1 MRLHLHEGL
10 QMPLLSH
17 QGLISRLLEVMP
29 ATTNKSGVCHG
40 VAMMGMQA
48 ILTGEI
54 DVFNKRLEMLQLI
67 PIKRFKEL
75 IETVWGWQ
83 GINTI
88 NPSLKMDPN
97 KPLETGPE
105 AYTEWQKSQAKNRET
120 RLQQFKNKL
129 EKDATKLAQPELS
142 KLAQGLTKE
151 DLLGIEAFLQGVN
164 LHASPYLSGFK
175 NLFETK
181 LAPTTQRGGT
191 KQVLP
196 LLTPIKL
203 EREKKEIH
211 NLLEFSGLYDR
222 AALRDYFS
230 TLEKNYKK
238 SEPLSL
244 LLSDHSHGITVG
256 YDPTKYPPWYFIDA
270 NQLPAE
276 AVGIEMLIDRVFR
289 GLSPNPFSPADILL
303 FSTMVFAAESRTL
316 DQSTQNNQWG
326 KDWKKRPEINE
337 QNAKYIQP
345 ESGATWLY
353 IAARKGHLEIV
364 NALLQNKADPNHA
377 LTDGTTPL
385 YIAAQI
391 GHLEIVN
398 ALLQNKADPNHA
410 STDGTTPLYMA
421 VQKGYLEIV
430 NALLQNKADPNH
442 ARTADGTTPLY
453 MAVQKG
459 QLEVVKALL
468 QQSADPNYALTNG
481 TAPLHIATF
490 SGHLEMVTALL
501 NAGADFNKKNADGH
515 TPLSVA
521 IHFGFLDIIKAMLN
535 KGVDALGALTYAVD
549 TRSKK
554 SAIVIADFML
564 KKYIENRF
572 SYVEDLKIFGAPS
585 SGSCEAET
593 ELLNALNQLESNLKN
608 NSASKAKISD
618 ESFKIL
624 SQKGSDTNKIF
635 APLMEL
641 GIIEIDPTLK
651 LTIKKP

>member
-410 STDGTTPLYMA
+410 
-421 VQKGYLEIV
+421 
-430 NALLQNKADPNH
+430 
-442 ARTADGTTPLY
+442 RTADGTTPLY